1 MTDGYTIKQHS
12 CPVRRYCRTLQLR
25 SEELAG
31 LYRERHA
38 AVWPE
43 IVAGIREVGILEME
57 IYMIGTRAFMII
69 EAPADLDLDA
79 AMERLATLPR
89 QQEWEDYMSVFQD
102 AAAGAT
108 SADKWQPMERVFC
121 LPE

>member
-1 MTDGYTIKQHS
+1 MTDGYTVRQHS
-12 CPVRRYCRTLQLR
+12 CPVRRYCRTLKLR

-43 IVAGIREVGILEME
+43 ITAGIREVGILEME
-57 IYMIGTRAFMII
+57 IYMIGTVAFMII

-79 AMERLATLPR
+79 AMARLATLPR
-89 QQEWEDYMSVFQD
+89 QQEWEDFMSVFQD
-102 AAAGAT
+102 AAEGAT
-108 SADKWQPMERVFC
+108 SADKWQPMERVFR
-121 LPE
+121 LPD